1 MVSRSREAIL
11 PLYSVL
17 VRPHLEYC
25 VQMWSL
31 QYRRDIDQLECIQK
45 RATEMIH
52 GMEHLSYK
60 NRLRELGLFTLEK
73 RSLQG
78 DLLAAFQYL
87 KGSYRKEGD
96 RLFSRVCGDR
106 TKREIVSS
114 SKRVDLD

>member
-1 MVSRSREAIL
+1 MAAQHEPAMCPHSPESRPYPGLHQKQRGQQVSEVIL

-52 GMEHLSYK
+52 GVEHLSYK
-60 NRLRELGLFTLEK
+60 NRLRELGLFSPEK
-73 RSLQG
+73 R
-78 DLLAAFQYL
+78 
-87 KGSYRKEGD
+87 
-96 RLFSRVCGDR
+96 RL
-106 TKREIVSS
+106 
-114 SKRVDLD
+114 